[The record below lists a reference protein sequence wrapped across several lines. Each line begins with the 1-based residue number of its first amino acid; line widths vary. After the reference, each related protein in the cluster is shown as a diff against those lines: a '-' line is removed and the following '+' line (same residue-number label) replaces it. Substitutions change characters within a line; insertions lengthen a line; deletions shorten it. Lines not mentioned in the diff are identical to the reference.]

1 MTELSNKS
9 KPKTKKIAQIQTT
22 TKGIHARSNKDVPE
36 VLKEEAILSEKGG
49 VVVDSVVKKGDI
61 TTTERIHKVKLKTAK
76 RMKKIKDNT
85 AKKPK
90 DETLPKDTIIKDPD
104 IAAEVINNNK
114 RELDSIISN
123 LKNSSVMKFIGE
135 SSENL
140 KKRIE
145 EVREQQHKEPPKRDD
160 IMVDG
165 SGDPV
170 IEQEKA
176 HKRASLEAYLDR
188 VLAMPTTK
196 GGTNMSEKMKPYL
209 EKTIISGKNNIT
221 QDDIDKVIN
230 IVERDPIDYKQIA
243 MVCPEE
249 AEDCPHRDCPFKK
262 IYKLPTGDR
271 CPVELAF
278 IDNLTQQYMEEM
290 LFDEDEMIGAV
301 EYNMIVS
308 LVDANVTDMR
318 MRGMI
323 TQLGYL
329 IDEQSIDPRSGKDI
343 FNKRINPLIEMMKTN
358 DKRKSTILRQLLA
371 TPEMRERLKVKKKTR
386 KDNEMKDTS
395 LREKKVER
403 LIDKVKQHKQ
413 LKLKGN
419 IS

>member
-1 MTELSNKS
+1 
-9 KPKTKKIAQIQTT
+9 
-22 TKGIHARSNKDVPE
+22 
-36 VLKEEAILSEKGG
+36 
-49 VVVDSVVKKGDI
+49 
-61 TTTERIHKVKLKTAK
+61 
-76 RMKKIKDNT
+76 
-85 AKKPK
+85 
-90 DETLPKDTIIKDPD
+90 
-104 IAAEVINNNK
+104 
-114 RELDSIISN
+114 
-123 LKNSSVMKFIGE
+123 
-135 SSENL
+135 
-140 KKRIE
+140 
-145 EVREQQHKEPPKRDD
+145 
-160 IMVDG
+160 
-165 SGDPV
+165 
-170 IEQEKA
+170 
-176 HKRASLEAYLDR
+176 
-188 VLAMPTTK
+188 
-196 GGTNMSEKMKPYL
+196 
-209 EKTIISGKNNIT
+209 
-221 QDDIDKVIN
+221 
-230 IVERDPIDYKQIA
+230 
-243 MVCPEE
+243 
-249 AEDCPHRDCPFKK
+249 
-262 IYKLPTGDR
+262 
-271 CPVELAF
+271 
-278 IDNLTQQYMEEM
+278 
-290 LFDEDEMIGAV
+290 MIGAV